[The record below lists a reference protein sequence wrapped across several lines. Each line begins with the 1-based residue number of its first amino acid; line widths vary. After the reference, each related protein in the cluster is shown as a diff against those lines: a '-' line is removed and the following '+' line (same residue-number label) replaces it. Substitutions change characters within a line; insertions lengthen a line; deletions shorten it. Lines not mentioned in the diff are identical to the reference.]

1 MRFLQKFH
9 YNSPV
14 ILTFALICLFS
25 YWLNRVTDG
34 WANAHLFSTYRASL
48 TNPMMYLRLFGHI
61 LGHVS
66 WAHFMNNIL
75 MILLLGPM
83 LEEKYGSKTLI
94 EMIVIT
100 AVVTGIAHNL
110 LQPHAALLGASGIVY
125 MLIVLSSIASMKDNR
140 IPITFLLIS
149 IIYIGG
155 EIIDGFQKDNISH
168 MTHIIGGVCGGFY
181 GMVLRGKKG

>member
-25 YWLNRVTDG
+25 FWLNRITGG

-61 LGHVS
+61 LGHAS